1 MMMDIAD
8 AARTNKLSDTLKFI
22 ISRTGIETNLKKEG
36 TEEDLERLENLRE
49 LVSLATRYDELDP
62 EEGVETLLEDAAL
75 QSDQDEIKE
84 KEEKD
89 AVRLMTVHAA
99 KGLEFPYVFITG
111 LEEGLFPH
119 ERLDDKGVDHE
130 EERRLFYVAITRAG
144 KKLWLTYANS
154 RMIFG
159 STRMNLPSSFLSDI
173 SEELIEIEGKTNNS
187 TGTRSGGLLDD
198 WDDDFLTIHI

>member
-1 MMMDIAD
+1 M
-8 AARTNKLSDTLKFI
+8 
-22 ISRTGIETNLKKEG
+22 
-36 TEEDLERLENLRE
+36 
-49 LVSLATRYDELDP
+49 VSLATRYDELDP
-62 EEGVETLLEDAAL
+62 EEGVEVLLEDAAL

-99 KGLEFPYVFITG
+99 KGLEFHYVFIAG

-173 SEELIEIEGKTNNS
+173 SEELIEVEGKTSDSTNN
-187 TGTRSGGLLDD
+187 RSGGLLDD
-198 WDDDFLTIHI
+198 WDDDFLTIQI